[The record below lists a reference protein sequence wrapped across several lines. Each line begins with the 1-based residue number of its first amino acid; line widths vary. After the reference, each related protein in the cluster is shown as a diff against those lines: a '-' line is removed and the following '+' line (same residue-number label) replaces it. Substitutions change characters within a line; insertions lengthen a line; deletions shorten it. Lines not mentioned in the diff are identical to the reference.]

1 MISNPIRSTLIGDP
15 DFKQILVEFVS
26 KVPKRLESIRN
37 AMNESDTENLCVLLH
52 QLKGACGSYG
62 FHELTPL
69 ASQLEAE
76 LRSGA
81 SLRSQLDALEI
92 FIESCMRMTAEPE

>member
-37 AMNESDTENLCVLLH
+37 AMNESDTKKLCALLH